1 MKRFFKSVRREGSF
15 KRLAASCG
23 ENGTPICFREDSE
36 KREPSKFMSWNAN
49 SFFLR
54 SKSNREKVFS
64 PLRRLDPDVIAIQV
78 PISLT
83 KKKEVRVSSAG
94 RKEGS

>member
-64 PLRRLDPDVIAIQV
+64 PLRRLDPDVIAIQ
-78 PISLT
+78 
-83 KKKEVRVSSAG
+83 KKEVRVSSAG

>member
-1 MKRFFKSVRREGSF
+1 
-15 KRLAASCG
+15 
-23 ENGTPICFREDSE
+23 
-36 KREPSKFMSWNAN
+36 MSWNAN

-64 PLRRLDPDVIAIQV
+64 PLRRLDPDVIAIQ
-78 PISLT
+78 
-83 KKKEVRVSSAG
+83 KKEVRVSSAG